1 MKPHALIIEDEANL
15 GFIFTKALELAGCES
30 ELVQNGKEAQKRL
43 QSIVPDVV
51 ILDLHL
57 PTVSGKDILAQIRHD
72 PRLVNTLVVLATADA
87 RLAELLRDQV
97 ELTLIKPISFDQLRD
112 LTKRLISNKLQEIV

>member
-1 MKPHALIIEDEANL
+1 MKPLALIIEDESNL
-15 GFIFTKALELAGCES
+15 GLIFTKALELAGCET
-30 ELVQNGKEAQKRL
+30 ELIQNGNEAQERL

-51 ILDLHL
+51 VLDLHL

-72 PRLVNTLVVLATADA
+72 PRLVNTSVVLATADA

-97 ELTLIKPISFDQLRD
+97 QLTLIKPISFEQLRN
-112 LTKRLISNKLQEIV
+112 LTKRLISKKIEEIV